1 MYDPIH
7 RRPFRRVRTAL
18 FLAFAAGLAATSGS
32 STSEAGRA
40 EVRAP
45 AAPAGARAETANY
58 VAEIAPGG
66 AYEIGTEGTVKVTIV
81 AKGDY
86 HINPDYPYK
95 FKAAAP
101 AADGVSYPKPV
112 LQRAD
117 GTFEHTRGAFQVPFV
132 ASKAG
137 KSTVGGTLHLGV
149 CTANNCIT
157 DKVTLEVA
165 VDVR

>member
-1 MYDPIH
+1 MRKEKSH
-7 RRPFRRVRTAL
+7 MQTLRSTL
-18 FLAFAAGLAATSGS
+18 LAVAAGLAAYASS

-40 EVRAP
+40 ESPAP

-66 AYEIGTEGTVKVTIV
+66 TYKAGAEGTVKVTIA

-101 AADGVSYPKPV
+101 AADGVSYPKPL

-117 GTFEHTRGAFQVPFV
+117 GTFEHTRGAFLVPFV

-137 KSTVGGTLHLGV
+137 KATVGGTLHLGV

-157 DKVTLEVA
+157 DKVPLELA
-165 VDVR
+165 VEVR

>member
-1 MYDPIH
+1 MHEPIYQRS
-7 RRPFRRVRTAL
+7 RRRARTGLAL
-18 FLAFAAGLAATSGS
+18 VFAAGFAS
-32 STSEAGRA
+32 SSPGASQARDA

-45 AAPAGARAETANY
+45 TGIAGARAETENY

-66 AYEIGTEGTVKVTIV
+66 TYNAGAEGTVKVTIV
-81 AKGDY
+81 AKGNY
-86 HINPDYPYK
+86 HINPQYPYK
-95 FKAAAP
+95 FKATTP

-117 GTFEHTRGAFQVPFV
+117 GTFEQMRGTFQVPFV
-132 ASKAG
+132 SSKAG
-137 KSTVGGTLHLGV
+137 KATVGGTLHLGV

-165 VDVR
+165 IEVH